1 MRWAAVITLVL
12 GFALAA
18 PAAALAAPPEYYPP
32 VDYVPAAR
40 SNYDVGRTMAITQ
53 IIIHETSGTW
63 FSAVNWFQN
72 PRSRVSAH
80 YLVKA
85 WGGGILQFVAE
96 SDTAFQARVANPYSI
111 GIEHEFDPRHGV
123 WHTDA
128 QYRSSAL
135 LVCAIARRYG
145 IPADRAHIIGHNE
158 VPGTDHSDPG
168 PTWNWNYYMS
178 LVRAC
183 SADRAQAAA
192 RATLRTVDDQGF
204 APAAGL
210 DLETVSDE
218 VALLQWDLAYL
229 GFMSVDD
236 VASGGGRFGP
246 ITEAAV
252 TAFQESNG
260 VTPTGSYGDRTAAAL
275 VQSLV
280 ANPSAVPIKDLDT
293 ETESDD
299 VGNLQTA
306 LQKLGYID
314 RVTGYYGPMTSDAVS
329 TFQQDNGI
337 EVTGAYGPVTRM
349 ALATRM
355 RPPAAGDA
363 VGDAA
368 QDAQLAMVP
377 VVPLGSVLFV
387 DAAVMP

>member
-1 MRWAAVITLVL
+1 MRWVAVVAMVFA
-12 GFALAA
+12 FALASSA
-18 PAAALAAPPEYYPP
+18 TAFAAPPEYYPP
-32 VDYVPAAR
+32 IDYVPAAR
-40 SNYDVGRTMAITQ
+40 SNYDIGRTMAIRQ

-183 SADRAQAAA
+183 SAERAQAVA
-192 RATLRTVDDQGF
+192 RAPLRTIGNQGF
-204 APAAGL
+204 VPAAGL
-210 DLETVSDE
+210 EFEAVSDE

-229 GFMSVDD
+229 GFMNVDE
-236 VASGGGRFGP
+236 VAGGGGRFGP
-246 ITEAAV
+246 ITQAAL

-260 VTPTGSYGDRTAAAL
+260 VPPTGSYGDRTAAAL

-280 ANPSAVPIKDLDT
+280 ANPSDVPIKDLDA
-293 ETESDD
+293 EAESDD
-299 VGNLQTA
+299 VAKLQTA
-306 LQKLGYID
+306 LEKLGYID
-314 RVTGYYGPMTSDAVS
+314 RITGYYGPMTVDAVS

-337 EVTGAYGPVTRM
+337 EATGGYGPITRM
-349 ALATRM
+349 ALATRL
-355 RPPAAGDA
+355 RPPAVGDA

-368 QDAQLAMVP
+368 QDAQAAMVP
-377 VVPLGSVLFV
+377 LIPLGSVMFV
-387 DAAVMP
+387 DAALFP

>member
-1 MRWAAVITLVL
+1 MRWVALFAMILA
-12 GFALAA
+12 FALAA
-18 PAAALAAPPEYYPP
+18 PATALAAPPEYYPP
-32 VDYVPAAR
+32 IDYVPAAR
-40 SNYDVGRTMAITQ
+40 ANYDVGRTMAIRQ
-53 IIIHETSGTW
+53 IIIHETGGTW
-63 FSAVNWFQN
+63 ISAINWFQN

-96 SDTAFQARVANPYSI
+96 GDTAFQARVANPYSI
-111 GIEHEFDPRHGV
+111 GIEHEFDPRHAV

-168 PTWNWNYYMS
+168 PTWNWAYYMS

-183 SADRAQAAA
+183 SAERAQPAA
-192 RATLRTVDDQGF
+192 RAPLRTVDNQGF
-204 APAAGL
+204 VPAAGL
-210 DLETVSDE
+210 ELDTVSDE

-229 GFMSVDD
+229 GFMNVDEV
-236 VASGGGRFGP
+236 VAGGGRFGP
-246 ITEAAV
+246 LTEAAV

-260 VTPTGSYGDRTAAAL
+260 VPPTGSYGDRTAAAL

-280 ANPSAVPIKDLDT
+280 ANPADVPIKDLDA
-293 ETESDD
+293 EAESDD
-299 VGNLQTA
+299 VSKLQTA
-306 LQKLGYID
+306 LQKLDYID
-314 RVTGYYGPMTSDAVS
+314 RVTGYYGPMTVDAVS
-329 TFQQDNGI
+329 NFQQDNGL
-337 EVTGAYGPVTRM
+337 EATGAYGPITRM
-349 ALATRM
+349 ALATRI
-355 RPPAAGDA
+355 RPPAVGDA

-368 QDAQLAMVP
+368 QDGLAAG
-377 VVPLGSVLFV
+377 VPLGSVMFV
-387 DAAVMP
+387 DVALLP